1 MDAEQTLQAVVELIE
16 REPHGA
22 GGADPVCPGQ
32 HPRVSEVGLP
42 YLFKLDKLRDLD
54 VEQRQLAYALIE
66 LMVAGEVGSEAW
78 TRAKAVMDE
87 RVRRG

>member
-22 GGADPVCPGQ
+22 AALTLYAL
-32 HPRVSEVGLP
+32 VSTLEYPKAG
-42 YLFKLDKLRDLD
+42 YLFKLDKLRDLNA
-54 VEQRQLAYALIE
+54 EQRQLAYALIE

-78 TRAKAVMDE
+78 TRARAAMDE

>member
-22 GGADPVCPGQ
+22 AALTLYAL
-32 HPRVSEVGLP
+32 VSTLEYPKSG